1 MAECDMPPGKD
12 VRYALYFRWGTFEL
26 KLTGRRQL
34 LGLAFVVASAF
45 GVKLLWPLMHLGPP
59 P

>member
-1 MAECDMPPGKD
+1 MPPGKD